1 MPEGAS
7 RGAPDLSLVY
17 ADAQG
22 KPRIFTIPEGTTT
35 LGSAPDNDLVIE
47 DPSVTPHQVVVMRR
61 GDTVELRDLFSGET
75 KVNDAPRRAGKLDTG
90 DVLTLGTVRLRVMKV
105 VSRRTGQHPR
115 IVAAAP
121 AAAGEAAQPSTRA
134 HTRPTGMFSRE
145 AVESGRAQR
154 DTPVRTSPPSS
165 IHSRPT
171 RALDPAKIANAGVET
186 SKDAV
191 KRDSASGTV
200 DRPSAERATSRTDR
214 VAQPGAG
221 TVADELKATLERRER
236 TLARARQLS
245 DEMLVPDDFEVL
257 LERIAIAFLDIFAA
271 DRAVTVLF
279 EEDGRNPL
287 LTVERRRDGTDEGAG
302 VAQEIVD
309 RVLQV
314 RSVVRIAGG
323 HQGLGG
329 LAAPLIT
336 KGKALGLLY
345 FERTTGSGPPLDAS
359 DVHLMAMIT
368 NEAALVIAPLVG

>member
-35 LGSAPDNDLVIE
+35 LGSAPDNDLVID
-47 DPSVTPHQVVVMRR
+47 DPSVTAHQVVVMRR

-90 DVLTLGTVRLRVMKV
+90 DVLTLGAVRLRVMKV
-105 VSRRTGQHPR
+105 VSRRTGAQPR

-121 AAAGEAAQPSTRA
+121 AAEAGQQPSTRA
-134 HTRPTGMFSRE
+134 HNRPTGMFSRE

-154 DTPVRTSPPSS
+154 DTPMRTSPPSS

-171 RALDPAKIANAGVET
+171 RAHDPAKIANAGVET

-191 KRDSASGTV
+191 KRDTAGAPE
-200 DRPSAERATSRTDR
+200 RPADRATARTDR

-221 TVADELKATLERRER
+221 SVADELKATLERRER

-345 FERTTGSGPPLDAS
+345 FERTTVSGPPLDAS

-368 NEAALVIAPLVG
+368 NEAALVIAPLVN

>member
-35 LGSAPDNDLVIE
+35 LGSAPDNDLVIV
-47 DPSVTPHQVVVMRR
+47 DPSVTAHQVVVMRR

-105 VSRRTGQHPR
+105 VSRRTGAQPR

-121 AAAGEAAQPSTRA
+121 AAEAAQPSTRA
-134 HTRPTGMFSRE
+134 HNRPTGMFSRE
-145 AVESGRAQR
+145 AVESGCAQC
-154 DTPVRTSPPSS
+154 DTPMRTSPPSS

-171 RALDPAKIANAGVET
+171 RAHDPAKIANAAVET

-191 KRDSASGTV
+191 KRDPAGA
-200 DRPSAERATSRTDR
+200 PERATARTDR
-214 VAQPGAG
+214 VAQPGASS
-221 TVADELKATLERRER
+221 VADELKATLERRER

-271 DRAVTVLF
+271 DRTVTVLF

-345 FERTTGSGPPLDAS
+345 FERTTVSGPPLDAS

-368 NEAALVIAPLVG
+368 NEAALVIAPLVN

>member
-7 RGAPDLSLVY
+7 KGAPDLSLVY

-35 LGSAPDNDLVIE
+35 LGSAPDNDLVID
-47 DPSVTPHQVVVMRR
+47 DPSVTAHQVVVMRR

-90 DVLTLGTVRLRVMKV
+90 DVLTLGAVRLRVMKV
-105 VSRRTGQHPR
+105 VSRRTGAQPR

-121 AAAGEAAQPSTRA
+121 AAEAAQQPSTRA
-134 HTRPTGMFSRE
+134 HNRPTGMFSRE

-154 DTPVRTSPPSS
+154 DTPARTSPPSS

-191 KRDSASGTV
+191 KRDPAGAP
-200 DRPSAERATSRTDR
+200 DRATARTDR
-214 VAQPGAG
+214 VAQPGVS

-245 DEMLVPDDFEVL
+245 DELLVPDDFEVL
-257 LERIAIAFLDIFAA
+257 LERIAVAFLEIFTA

-336 KGKALGLLY
+336 RGKALGLLY

-368 NEAALVIAPLVG
+368 NEAALVIAPLVN

>member
-47 DPSVTPHQVVVMRR
+47 DPSVTAHQVVVMRR
-61 GDTVELRDLFSGET
+61 GDQVELRDLFSGET

-90 DVLTLGTVRLRVMKV
+90 DVLTLGNVRLRVMKV
-105 VSRRTGQHPR
+105 VSRRTGAQPR

-121 AAAGEAAQPSTRA
+121 AADAQLGRGDGQPSTRA
-134 HTRPTGMFSRE
+134 HNRPTGMFSRE
-145 AVESGRAQR
+145 AIESGRAQR
-154 DTPVRTSPPSS
+154 DTPQRTNPPSS
-165 IHSRPT
+165 IHTRPT
-171 RALDPAKIANAGVET
+171 KAHDPEKIRNAGVET

-191 KRDSASGTV
+191 KRDSGTG
-200 DRPSAERATSRTDR
+200 STAERATARTDR

-221 TVADELKATLERRER
+221 NVADELKATLERRER

-245 DEMLVPDDFEVL
+245 DELLVPDDFEVL
-257 LERIAIAFLDIFAA
+257 LERIAVAFLDIFSA

-336 KGKALGLLY
+336 RGKALGLLY
-345 FERTTGSGPPLDAS
+345 FERTTAGGPPLDAS

-368 NEAALVIAPLVG
+368 NEAALVIAPLVN